1 MTQAQGELALKVGGS
16 MLSGMKFLGGM
27 AYDAAVKRGGGATGA
42 GEPPPPAMGINRLF
56 SRSAPTKGEG
66 EEEGEEEEKRRRR
79 YSGEPSVAAAA
90 NQVFERERVGGG
102 YYVRVVDLGSL
113 AAIGVGNPRV
123 VLEFQSSR
131 SQPIADLRFS
141 KDGCSLAVIP
151 RDGHLIKVFQ
161 LRPAPAV
168 LFGGGG
174 GAASPHDNG
183 ASQPGS
189 GLEQSGSVWH
199 LYDLRRGRTSAVV
212 EGVDWAQDGRWLA
225 IGTRNRTVHVFPV
238 NPYGGKVDVKSHM
251 EGRVR
256 NVLAGATVSLSFC
269 SVKRLAENISFLLD
283 TSQDGSNP
291 LGPPAWCQV
300 AAGITFVNFGVPSVI
315 NCPSCLYLPQPFRR
329 HHSSK
334 STPLVA
340 DGR

>member
-27 AYDAAVKRGGGATGA
+27 AYDAAVKRGGA
-42 GEPPPPAMGINRLF
+42 GEPPPPPPPPTMAINRLF

-66 EEEGEEEEKRRRR
+66 EEEEEKRRRR

-90 NQVFERERVGGG
+90 NQVFERERKGGG
-102 YYVRVVDLGSL
+102 YHVRVVDLASL
-113 AAIGVGNPRV
+113 MTMGMGNPRV

-168 LFGGGG
+168 LFGGGRE
-174 GAASPHDNG
+174 ATLPHDNV

-189 GLEQSGSVWH
+189 DLEQSGSVWH

-212 EGVDWAQDGRWLA
+212 EGADWAQDGRWLA

-238 NPYGGKVDVKSHM
+238 NPYGGKVDVKSHL

-256 NVLAGATVSLSFC
+256 NVLAGATVSL
-269 SVKRLAENISFLLD
+269 ISFL
-283 TSQDGSNP
+283 
-291 LGPPAWCQV
+291 
-300 AAGITFVNFGVPSVI
+300 
-315 NCPSCLYLPQPFRR
+315 
-329 HHSSK
+329 
-334 STPLVA
+334 
-340 DGR
+340 

>member
-27 AYDAAVKRGGGATGA
+27 AYDAAVKRGGGGGT
-42 GEPPPPAMGINRLF
+42 EPPPPPTMAINRLF
-56 SRSAPTKGEG
+56 SRSAPTKAEG
-66 EEEGEEEEKRRRR
+66 EEEEEEEKRRRR

-90 NQVFERERVGGG
+90 NQVFERERMGGGG
-102 YYVRVVDLGSL
+102 YYVRVVDLASL
-113 AAIGVGNPRV
+113 ATMAMGNPRV

-131 SQPIADLRFS
+131 SQPIAGLRFS

-174 GAASPHDNG
+174 EAVSPLDNA

-238 NPYGGKVDVKSHM
+238 NPYGGKVDVKSHL

-256 NVLAGATVSLSFC
+256 NVLAGATVSLS
-269 SVKRLAENISFLLD
+269 SF
-283 TSQDGSNP
+283 
-291 LGPPAWCQV
+291 W
-300 AAGITFVNFGVPSVI
+300 
-315 NCPSCLYLPQPFRR
+315 
-329 HHSSK
+329 
-334 STPLVA
+334 
-340 DGR
+340 